1 MGGDGGQ
8 FFLVA
13 AHQDD
18 LALQLLLELVDDHS
32 GDNHHAFNHHLPEV
46 ADAHHHHAVGKED
59 DDEGADN

>member
-1 MGGDGGQ
+1 M
-8 FFLVA
+8 A
-13 AHQDD
+13 ASFSSWRRIRMT
-18 LALQLLLELVDDHS
+18 LLELVDDHS